1 MNNNAEKPLVV
12 ERTYDAPPEAIWQA
26 ITDPEQMKQWYFDL
40 PGFRAEVGYK
50 FQFEGGP
57 APEKQYLHLCE
68 VTEVEPNSRLT
79 YSWRYDGYEG
89 NSFVTFDLFPKEGKT
104 LLRLTH
110 EGLHTFPASNPDL
123 AVSNFEAGWT
133 DILGTYLTDFLEKQ
147 PTLILTR
154 SLDAPRELVFK
165 AWTEPE
171 HLAKWWGPAGME
183 IRVLRFDL
191 RPGGIFHYAMQPKNG
206 AEMYGR
212 MAYREI
218 AAPERIVWVNSFA
231 DAAGNVAQSPYF
243 AANQFPLEIHNVLTL
258 SEQAGKT
265 ILTIRGRP
273 INAGEGEVEFYKS
286 MFPSMEKGF
295 GGTFEQLAEY
305 LKTL

>member
-1 MNNNAEKPLVV
+1 MNNNTEKSLVV

-40 PGFRAEVGYK
+40 PDFRAEVGYK

-57 APEKQYLHLCE
+57 PEKIYLHLCE
-68 VTEVEPNSRLT
+68 VTEAEPNSRLT

-89 NSFVTFDLFPKEGKT
+89 NSFVTFALFPKEGKT

-123 AVSNFEAGWT
+123 AARNFEAGWT

-147 PTLILTR
+147 PALVLTR

-191 RPGGIFHYAMQPKNG
+191 RPGGIFHYSMQPKNG

-231 DAAGNVAQSPYF
+231 DAEGNVAQSPYF

-258 SEQAGKT
+258 TENAGKT

-273 INAGEGEVEFYKS
+273 INASKGEVEFYKS

-295 GGTFEQLAEY
+295 GATFEQLAEY